1 MTLTLCWSS
10 GCAKKG
16 QYKWGSDSPKRRFP
30 MSIFAR
36 EFFQAR
42 LVKLPTGYSFSSRS
56 QWKEVL
62 IRNSCCEQSFSLST
76 VDIPMLTVS
85 LTRKPLC
92 IETDATS
99 AVVIN
104 FRKEWL
110 EITNKRKSTLLW
122 IETDCFPNVT
132 SINLR
137 KESLR
142 ITQTISKV
150 KESAKPNQWSIT

>member
-36 EFFQAR
+36 EFFQAK
-42 LVKLPTGYSFSSRS
+42 LVKQPTGYSFSSRS

-62 IRNSCCEQSFSLST
+62 IRKSCCEQSFSLST

-99 AVVIN
+99 AVFIN

-142 ITQTISKV
+142 ITQTISKG